1 MTVPFTRSRGRALVL
16 ASALLLG
23 AAAPALAF
31 SVSPL
36 PPATVTA
43 DDAEPARIHVAQT
56 QESAQLAVRIQ
67 QLEEQMRVL
76 NGQIDGLTFQL
87 TQMQTLV
94 DRMTQ
99 DNEQRLQA
107 LEGGAPGKP
116 QAATPTDGAT
126 PSGALPQD
134 PSAVAPMT
142 EIPEQGVK
150 PLPGEEEV
158 DPTFTDGSADTLGNS
173 GDPLVGTGN
182 GDQAIPLGTGVAVP
196 LGAGTAVPASGPP
209 PLDLSFDPNA
219 PAANTGDAD
228 ADAQY
233 NAGYD
238 AMTKGDYAFA
248 ETQFSQFLELYP
260 DNAQATDAANW
271 LGEALI
277 QRTAYDEAADVL
289 LNAYKKAPDNPR
301 APDLLLKL
309 GVSLSGVGER
319 EVACRTFA
327 EIDKKYTNLTP
338 AFLTR
343 LTAERTKAECPPA

>member
-1 MTVPFTRSRGRALVL
+1 MLAL

-43 DDAEPARIHVAQT
+43 SDAEPARIHVAQT
-56 QESAQLAVRIQ
+56 QEAAQLAVRIQ

-94 DRMTQ
+94 ERMSQ
-99 DNEQRLQA
+99 DNEQRFTA

-116 QAATPTDGAT
+116 PAATQTDGAT
-126 PSGALPQD
+126 PSEALPQD
-134 PSAVAPMT
+134 PNAAAPMT

-150 PLPGEEEV
+150 PLPGEEEI
-158 DPTFTDGSADTLGNS
+158 DPSFTEGNANPDTLGNS

-182 GDQAIPLGTGVAVP
+182 GDQAIPLGTG
-196 LGAGTAVPASGPP
+196 TAVPAEGAP

-219 PAANTGDAD
+219 PDANTGDAD

-248 ETQFSQFLELYP
+248 ETQFSQFIELYP
-260 DNAQATDAANW
+260 DNAKATDAANW

-277 QRTAYDEAADVL
+277 QRAAYDEAAEVL
-289 LNAYKKAPDNPR
+289 LNAFQKAPDNPR

-309 GVSLSGVGER
+309 GVSLSGAQER
-319 EVACRTFA
+319 ETACRTFA
-327 EIDKKYTNLTP
+327 EIDKRYTNLTP

-343 LTAERTKAECPPA
+343 LTAEKTKAECPPA